1 MSNQNGYLAILTAI
15 VQRQFGVLG
24 TEKALAG
31 AKEAGL
37 EVLDNGTVESF
48 AGDGNSATEKLIECY
63 VGYAGVTA
71 KIGCIMLAKKIA
83 GEHDITLP
91 DL

>member
-1 MSNQNGYLAILTAI
+1 MNNQNGYLAILSAI

-24 TEKALAG
+24 SEKALAG
-31 AKEAGL
+31 AREAGL
-37 EVLDNGTVESF
+37 EVLDNGTVNTF
-48 AGDGNSATEKLIECY
+48 TGDGNSAIKGLIDSY

-71 KIGCIMLAKKIA
+71 KIGCVMIAKNTAEVHGIK
-83 GEHDITLP
+83 LP

>member
-1 MSNQNGYLAILTAI
+1 MSNLDGYLAILTAI

-31 AKEAGL
+31 ARQAGL
-37 EVLDNGTVESF
+37 EVLDNGTVKTF
-48 AGDGNSATEKLIECY
+48 TGDGNSTIKKLIECY
-63 VGYAGVTA
+63 IGYAGLTA
-71 KIGCIMLAKKIA
+71 KIGCVMLAKRVA
-83 GEHDITLP
+83 GKHGITLP

>member
-1 MSNQNGYLAILTAI
+1 MSDTNGYLAILTAI

-24 TEKALAG
+24 AEKALAG

-37 EVLDNGTVESF
+37 EVIDNGTVKMF
-48 AGDGNSATEKLIECY
+48 TGDGNGATEKLIESY
-63 VGYAGVTA
+63 VGYAGLTA

-83 GEHDITLP
+83 EEHGITLP
-91 DL
+91 KL

>member
-31 AKEAGL
+31 ARETGL
-37 EVLDNGTVESF
+37 EVLDDGTVKTF
-48 AGDGNSATEKLIECY
+48 ASDGNSATENLIESY
-63 VGYAGVTA
+63 VGYAGLTA
-71 KIGCIMLAKKIA
+71 KIGCVMLANKIA
-83 GEHDITLP
+83 GEHNITLP
-91 DL
+91 KL

>member
-1 MSNQNGYLAILTAI
+1 MNNLNGYLEILTAI

-31 AKEAGL
+31 AREAGL
-37 EVLDNGTVESF
+37 EVLDNGIVKMFTD
-48 AGDGNSATEKLIECY
+48 DGNSATEKLIACY
-63 VGYAGVTA
+63 VGYAGLTA

-83 GEHDITLP
+83 REHSITLSN
-91 DL
+91 L